1 VVSKGDHV
9 GTGREQALGE
19 LGRQASAVRRV
30 LAVDDAERDAQVF
43 S

>member
-1 VVSKGDHV
+1 VVSEGDHV

-19 LGRQASAVRRV
+19 LGREASAIGRV

-43 S
+43 A